1 MNQKV
6 VVYNEDYITN
16 LLATKAEENTYL
28 EFKRADS
35 LIIHPNNKSKNL
47 EEIKNEIAKDVSA
60 FANSDGGVLIYG
72 IAEDNHV
79 ATDYSFIDGNT
90 FTKETLEQII
100 NSRIHRKI
108 DGLRIEPIRFKNDI
122 TKTIYIVEIPR
133 STNAPHQT
141 KDKKF
146 YKRRNFY
153 VDEMEEFEIRELY
166 NRKNLAKLEILE
178 PVVHSKIHQIPKD
191 ISESYNLRIKF
202 HVDFYI
208 QNIGNSVEQLFKTEI
223 GFVFS
228 TLDPLIIQKI
238 TTYDR
243 TVVNGYEKYI
253 IPNSSP
259 IFQNERFKII
269 TVYFQINFNKTL
281 LNFINKPIM
290 IKLYYTD
297 GVVEKDF
304 YIADKIL
311 EQKDNIIEIKE
322 C

>member
-1 MNQKV
+1 MHEALTT
-6 VVYNEDYITN
+6 YNENYINN
-16 LLATKAEENTYL
+16 LLNTKAEENTYL

-35 LIIHPNNKSKNL
+35 LIPHPSNKTKTL
-47 EEIKNEIAKDVSA
+47 EDLKNEIAKDVSA
-60 FANSDGGVLIYG
+60 FANSDGGILIYG
-72 IAEDNHV
+72 IAEESHV
-79 ATDYSFIDGNT
+79 ATDYSFIDGNA

-108 DGLRIEPIRFKNDI
+108 DGLKIEPIRFGNDI
-122 TKTIYIVEIPR
+122 SKTIYIIEIPR
-133 STNAPHQT
+133 SSNAPHQT

-153 VDEMEEFEIRELY
+153 VDEMEEFEIRDLY
-166 NRKNLAKLEILE
+166 NRKNLTKLEILE
-178 PVVHSKIHQIPKD
+178 PIVHSKIHQIPKD
-191 ISESYNLRIKF
+191 ISESFNLRIKF

-208 QNIGNSVEQLFKTEI
+208 QNIGNSVEQIFKTEI

-228 TLDPLIIQKI
+228 TLDSIITQKI

-243 TVVNGYEKYI
+243 TVLNGYEKYI

-259 IFQNERFKII
+259 IFPNERFKII
-269 TVYFQINFNKTL
+269 TVYFQINFKDTL
-281 LNFINKPIM
+281 LNFINKPIK

-297 GVVEKDF
+297 GIVEKDF

-311 EQKDNIIEIKE
+311 EQTDNIIEIKE